1 MATPNPTNPTLN
13 NTFTPTLTKRV
24 GHGGPISPTEHDNTI
39 TGLEAKIA
47 ELVDHVER
55 IKTGEYLKT
64 GAVDTDHLT
73 NLKVTTDKLA
83 DLSVTGA
90 KIANDTVTGTQ
101 LSNIANVAGEYTA
114 GQVKLT
120 VDGQG
125 RVSGTEVLGST
136 TQADGLFDAVTDY
149 AADTTAGLVYHPI
162 DTSLF
167 PAYTLGSSA
176 GGNTSFASLLA
187 GSPAIRLPSP
197 EGKYWWGPPEGHP
210 EWVTSQ
216 YYKSGSGGSATGY
229 NKIIRVQFG
238 PYVPD
243 TAKAVHITW
252 SLSEA
257 HLDYYPLAAS
267 YIPSSGGQS
276 VRLGT
281 NGTGNTVLPL
291 HRHPAQFLSTDWL
304 TTLSGAVANWRNEW
318 ATRVYDV
325 RTGSS
330 TDYQGVKD
338 LYRGLGAAKTTSP
351 EEGLGDYSWT
361 HFCPSKPFVP
371 LYVSSSEPNNTFS
384 LVHIDLHGY
393 WV

>member
-1 MATPNPTNPTLN
+1 MAVPNPSADLD
-13 NTFTPTLTKRV
+13 NTYSPKVTKRI
-24 GHGGPISPTEHDNTI
+24 GHGGPISPTTHDNTLAGI
-39 TGLEAKIA
+39 EAKIA
-47 ELVDHVER
+47 ELVSFVN
-55 IKTGEYLKT
+55 KLKSGENI
-64 GAVDTDHLT
+64 AANAIDTDHLT

-101 LSNIANVAGEYTA
+101 LSDVAGVAGEYTA

-125 RVSGTEVLGST
+125 RVSGTEVTGST

-149 AADTTAGLVYHPI
+149 TADTTAGLVYHPI
-162 DTSLF
+162 DSSAF

-176 GGNTSFASLLA
+176 GGSTLFAGLLS

-197 EGKYWWGPPEGHP
+197 SGGYWWGPPNSDPDWYTH
-210 EWVTSQ
+210 Q
-216 YYKSGSGGSATGY
+216 YYKSGHGGPATGY
-229 NKIIRVQFG
+229 NRIIRVQFG
-238 PYVPD
+238 PYIPD

-252 SLSEA
+252 ALSEA
-257 HLDYYPLAAS
+257 NLYYYPLAS
-267 YIPSSGGQS
+267 NYIPSSGGQY
-276 VRLGT
+276 VHLGT
-281 NGTGNTVLPL
+281 NGVGNTVLPL
-291 HRHPAQFLSTDWL
+291 HRQPAQFLSTDWL
-304 TTLSGAVANWRNEW
+304 TTLSGAVDNWRNEW

-325 RTGSS
+325 KTGSS

-338 LYRGLGAAKTTSP
+338 HYRSLGAAKTISP

-371 LYVSSSEPNNTFS
+371 LYVSSTEANDTFA
-384 LVHIDLHGY
+384 LVYIDLHGY